1 MPPPR
6 TVALIGATGFI
17 GRRVAKMLIAA
28 GHKVVAPIRATSP
41 RREDLPPEM
50 KTVPCSLQADDP
62 DLQEVLGGADAVI
75 YAAGAVR
82 GGSFDDFLPANVHGV
97 QAVADLLV
105 RGTAPAPPILLLSSL
120 AASQP
125 QLSDYARSKR
135 EGERVLEEYPQ
146 LAATI
151 LRPPA
156 VYGPGDQEMRP
167 LFDAMQRG
175 LAVRVGP
182 PEQRLSLLHADD
194 LARAIL
200 AWLAANPLVGHG
212 CLELHDGREEGY
224 LFDEIAAACD
234 RPVRVL
240 PSRKRSFPASRG
252 PISASPSSPVGHPCS
267 VREKP
272 ANSATRAGSAT
283 MPPSRKRWPGRRKLP
298 SAKESPIFTA
308 RRAAHSVKSSPR

>member
-50 KTVPCSLQADDP
+50 ETVPCSLQADDP

-97 QAVADLLV
+97 QAVADLLH

-125 QLSDYARSKR
+125 QLSHYARSKR

-146 LAATI
+146 LATTI

-200 AWLAANPLVGHG
+200 AWLAAEPSVGHG

-224 LFDEIAAACD
+224 LFKEIAAACD

-240 PSRKRSFPASRG
+240 PLPQAVLASLAWTNLRLAKLTG
-252 PISASPSSPVGHPCS
+252 RAPMLSPGKARELRHPRWVCDNAAITKALAW
-267 VREKP
+267 KP
-272 ANSATRAGSAT
+272 EIDLSKGLADLYR
-283 MPPSRKRWPGRRKLP
+283 
-298 SAKESPIFTA
+298 
-308 RRAAHSVKSSPR
+308 